1 MCTSGSV
8 LRQNKSSD
16 SKQIDQRKY
25 NIILMT
31 TMLVKKN
38 YQKSTHKNCQIQYN
52 IILAGMW
59 DAFTSSEIELQ
70 SPDKSL
76 QALNLY

>member
-1 MCTSGSV
+1 
-8 LRQNKSSD
+8 
-16 SKQIDQRKY
+16 
-25 NIILMT
+25 MT